1 MDFPGSYASR
11 NCRQLTGVEIAATQD
26 LHMDAVYA
34 VIGGENS
41 HFGLDLD
48 LETCL
53 TYTMISTLY
62 LF

>member
-1 MDFPGSYASR
+1 
-11 NCRQLTGVEIAATQD
+11 
-26 LHMDAVYA
+26 MDAVYA